1 MPETAQQYTQRL
13 LGYVEGKDSLRM
25 QQGTP
30 AKLASLIKGKK
41 SAQLKKRPAPGK
53 WSVAEILA
61 HYADAEIA
69 ISWRLRQIL
78 STDGVAIQA
87 YDQDS
92 WASTFNYA
100 RRDPRESLESFRTL
114 RASNVTL
121 LRSVPKKLWDNHGMH
136 QERGKETISHLVHM
150 IAGHDLN
157 HLRQIEGI
165 LKGK

>member
-1 MPETAQQYTQRL
+1 MQETAQQYTQRL
-13 LGYVEGKDSLRM
+13 LGYVEGKDPLRT

-30 AKLASLIKGKK
+30 AKLAALIKGKK
-41 SAQLKKRPAPGK
+41 SARLTKRPAPGK

-61 HYADAEIA
+61 HYADGEIA

-78 STDGVAIQA
+78 SSDGVAIQA

-92 WASTFNYA
+92 WAATFNYA
-100 RRDPRESLESFRTL
+100 RRDPRESLENFRTL
-114 RASNVTL
+114 RAANVAL
-121 LRSVPKKLWDNHGMH
+121 LRSMPKKLWDNHGMH
-136 QERGKETISHLVHM
+136 SERGKETISYIVHM
-150 IAGHDLN
+150 VAGHDMN